1 MKRFLKEMIG
11 IMGLTILISSQS
23 PAFAAEKI
31 QQNESTSVYSG
42 INIGNE
48 TSSDGF
54 VFNAGTGD
62 ITITSYTGNAED
74 VVVPAE
80 INGRKVKWIAQD
92 TFLYANTMKT
102 LTFSEGIEGISNLFA
117 CNCSNL
123 KKITLPSTATLG
135 TVSNGGFYTGLDGFV
150 DG

>member
-23 PAFAAEKI
+23 PVPAAEKI

-80 INGRKVKWIAQD
+80 INGRKVKAIAQR
-92 TFLYANTMKT
+92 TFFYNDTMKT
-102 LTFSEGIEGISNLFA
+102 LTISEE
-117 CNCSNL
+117 
-123 KKITLPSTATLG
+123 
-135 TVSNGGFYTGLDGFV
+135 
-150 DG
+150 